1 MEHPTLCV
9 GCFFVSLAID
19 SLDTSKLEILLN
31 GVCSMQSLSDKFLF
45 LFISFYSIA
54 FNVKKL

>member
-1 MEHPTLCV
+1 MERPTLCV

-45 LFISFYSIA
+45 PFISF
-54 FNVKKL
+54 

>member
-1 MEHPTLCV
+1 MERPTLCV

-31 GVCSMQSLSDKFLF
+31 DVCSMQSSSDNFLF
-45 LFISFYSIA
+45 PFISF
-54 FNVKKL
+54 

>member
-1 MEHPTLCV
+1 MERPTLCV
-9 GCFFVSLAID
+9 GVLLSLAID

-45 LFISFYSIA
+45 SIHFILVYC
-54 FNVKKL
+54 L